1 MSEFTSPENY
11 KSYNELKAKLN
22 RVLGV
27 DAGMSAAA
35 TAPETAASNVSMNS
49 VPEVQPESSSEE
61 DDTLSYFAKL
71 ANES

>member
-1 MSEFTSPENY
+1 MDPKNY

-27 DAGMSAAA
+27 DAGETMEAPEVHYAAA
-35 TAPETAASNVSMNS
+35 PSEIVAEPSPIAESND
-49 VPEVQPESSSEE
+49 

-71 ANES
+71 AKDN